1 MCDKTWLL
9 FDGIVPL
16 TNNISSFGFNTMTS
30 ITEQGFIARYLQ
42 IASAVLVLLGVTVLF
57 QYQRYRKE
65 RIIKEEVFSLDTVE
79 NLYLVAEF
87 KPYFN
92 KIYYS

>member
-1 MCDKTWLL
+1 M
-9 FDGIVPL
+9 
-16 TNNISSFGFNTMTS
+16 
-30 ITEQGFIARYLQ
+30 
-42 IASAVLVLLGVTVLF
+42 LLGVTVLF